1 VPATVQ
7 AVLAARID
15 RLSSEA
21 KHLLQT
27 AAVIGLEV
35 PLPLLETIAQLP
47 THTLYRSLAHLQ
59 TAEFLYETQLFPE
72 RVYTFKHALTYEV
85 AYGGLLQERRRTL
98 HTQIMNAI
106 ETLYADRVAEQVDQL
121 AHHALRGEVWEKA
134 FSYCRQAGAKAALRS
149 AHRGAV
155 AYWEQ
160 ALVALQHLPATHDAL
175 AQAIDVRFDLRN
187 ALWPLGEHKQIFEYL
202 SQAEALAE
210 TLADQRRLGILSSFM
225 TQHFRLIGDPARA
238 IASGQRAL
246 AIATTLGDF
255 PLQVETNFRLG
266 RTYDSFGDYQQAA
279 VFFRRNVVALEGD
292 LLFEHFDLP
301 GSLAVLS
308 RAWLALC
315 LAELGE
321 FSEGIT
327 RGEEAVRMAQAIDH
341 PYSLVSAYCGIG
353 GLYLCKG
360 DLSRAISALERSLGL
375 CQTWDFPVLFPITAT
390 HLGYAYALS
399 GRYTDALTLLEQ
411 AVTQAAA
418 TEPLSYYV
426 LFLVRLGETY
436 LMAGQ
441 AAKAR
446 ECTERALVT
455 SHSSKVRGGP
465 QAWALRLRGELAVQH
480 EFAESH
486 KAETSYRQAL
496 ALAEELGMRPLMAHC
511 HLGLGLLYNR
521 RGDRAQA
528 QAEWSMAT
536 AQLQALEMPFWISR
550 TMLPVQML

>member
-1 VPATVQ
+1 
-7 AVLAARID
+7 
-15 RLSSEA
+15 
-21 KHLLQT
+21 
-27 AAVIGLEV
+27 
-35 PLPLLETIAQLP
+35 
-47 THTLYRSLAHLQ
+47 
-59 TAEFLYETQLFPE
+59 
-72 RVYTFKHALTYEV
+72 
-85 AYGGLLQERRRTL
+85 LQERRRTL

-292 LLFEHFDLP
+292 LLFEHFGLP